1 MVNTVTVPVDSNPQ
15 VYKVLLPLAMLLIVS
30 KIFSL
35 LLGKLKVPQ
44 VIGYL
49 LAGLVVGLI
58 YLIPGQMIL
67 TTFTTEGIN
76 FFAKIGVVLIMFS
89 AGVETDIKKVKSV
102 GLPSFIVAL
111 TGVLVPMLLAFLLAH
126 IYNGLT
132 NNSLDINGISSY
144 WTELY
149 YGVILT
155 ATSVSVTVAV
165 LK

>member
-76 FFAKIGVVLIMFS
+76 FFAKII
-89 AGVETDIKKVKSV
+89 
-102 GLPSFIVAL
+102 
-111 TGVLVPMLLAFLLAH
+111 H
-126 IYNGLT
+126 I
-132 NNSLDINGISSY
+132 
-144 WTELY
+144 
-149 YGVILT
+149 
-155 ATSVSVTVAV
+155 
-165 LK
+165 